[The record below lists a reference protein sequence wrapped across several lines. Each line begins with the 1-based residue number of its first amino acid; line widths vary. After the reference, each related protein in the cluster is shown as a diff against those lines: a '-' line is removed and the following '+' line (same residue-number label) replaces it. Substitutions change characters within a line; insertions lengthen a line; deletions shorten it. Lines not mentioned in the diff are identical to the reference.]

1 VNTAKYKIQVFVLSA
16 IYASIAG
23 TLYAHFVTFLSP
35 GAFSFSFSIA
45 LLTMVVIGGMD
56 SIWRVIMGTALL
68 TILPE
73 FLRIF
78 HDYDILIYGGV
89 LLLIMIFLPE
99 GVFKGLFN
107 LIYKGSFPK
116 SRVIKKSLES
126 RR

>member
-1 VNTAKYKIQVFVLSA
+1 
-16 IYASIAG
+16 
-23 TLYAHFVTFLSP
+23 
-35 GAFSFSFSIA
+35 
-45 LLTMVVIGGMD
+45 
-56 SIWRVIMGTALL
+56 MGTALL
-68 TILPE
+68 TILLE

-107 LIYKGSFPK
+107 LIYKGNFPK
-116 SRVIKKSLES
+116 NRLIKKSLES